1 LKASISFFK
10 LITAVFL
17 LSHAKVQAQHDLY
30 AGTSISWGTLGPTE
44 LEGSLINKR
53 NYSPVLGGQLGI
65 SYRWK
70 DIVGL
75 EIGVGQYRSRI
86 KMNDANF
93 EDEVDGFSLDIK
105 NTQLFWN
112 YSAAIS
118 VYYPIGKTDSYFY
131 GKLSFA
137 RNRYRSEQLNKSETF
152 EVSSAD
158 IDRTIQYASNY
169 KASNTSLIPE
179 LGIQHKFYKGNL
191 LSLGLAYNMG
201 QENHLES
208 EYSITDNRSN
218 TVKRDRLEAAGK
230 AFLFNVRF
238 DFRIKHF
245 PKREKIK
252 PIREQ
257 LPLVIPPADAKVKDT
272 TDVVEIANR
281 DLVIK
286 DKMRVRTAVVEVS
299 IWDHQTVD
307 GDRVSLNF
315 NGEWIL
321 EDYTLKK
328 DAYTFTIQLKE
339 GTNTLVLHALN
350 LGKIKPNTAA
360 LLVKEGDKEHKIVLE
375 SNLKESGTL
384 RIHYKKEKDA
394 VE

>member
-1 LKASISFFK
+1 MRTSLKL
-10 LITAVFL
+10 LITSIFIL
-17 LSHAKVQAQHDLY
+17 WQFNGYAQHDLY
-30 AGTSISWGTLGPTE
+30 AGSSISWGTLGAAE

-53 NYSPVLGGQLGI
+53 NYSPILGGQLGLT
-65 SYRWK
+65 YRWK

-75 EIGVGQYRSRI
+75 EIGIGQYRSRI

-131 GKLSFA
+131 GKLAFA

-208 EYSITDNRSN
+208 DYSITDNRSN
-218 TVKRDRLEAAGK
+218 TVKRDRLEAAGN
-230 AFLFNVRF
+230 AFMLNVRF
-238 DFRIKHF
+238 DFRLKHF
-245 PKREKIK
+245 PKREKVK
-252 PIREQ
+252 PIKEQ
-257 LPLVIPPADAKVKDT
+257 LPLVIPPADANINDT

-286 DKMRVRTAVVEVS
+286 DKMRVRTEEVEVS

-315 NGEWIL
+315 NGKWIL
-321 EDYTLKK
+321 ENYTLKK
-328 DAYTFTIQLKE
+328 DPYTFSIQLQE

-384 RIHYKKEKDA
+384 RIHYKKGKDA